1 MIEIK
6 SNKLIF
12 CHNCLS
18 KMDNDNYI
26 TLKRTDNNKFIATFI
41 CEDCLNLFDITL
53 DDLDVKIDFNT
64 IKKQILE
71 NILECISESSTKR
84 TELEFHFTNSL
95 RQTNY
100 EMYSWYCCDMI
111 ESHTFYLNFYN
122 ENHTNKIFSIDL
134 KNILEEIG
142 FDVNIK
148 FYRELYNP
156 DSLYDFCLKI
166 SWKEMIDNE

>member
-1 MIEIK
+1 MVKIK
-6 SNKLIF
+6 NNKLIF
-12 CHNCLS
+12 CPNCLS
-18 KMDNDNYI
+18 KIDNNSYNTLQTNDN
-26 TLKRTDNNKFIATFI
+26 KFRATFT
-41 CEDCLNLFDITL
+41 CKDCFHSFDVTL

-100 EMYSWYCCDMI
+100 EIYSWYCCDMI

-122 ENHTNKIFSIDL
+122 ENYTNKNFSLEL
-134 KNILEEIG
+134 KNILEQIG
-142 FDVNIK
+142 LDVNIK
-148 FYRELYNP
+148 FYRELYS

-166 SWKEMIDNE
+166 SWKEVIDNE